1 MASMRAKNDPDG
13 RGSMVSGFR
22 ENGVGRR
29 GNGCG
34 ARLAGVT
41 GQGTGLRPGYVG
53 VAGRGTRLRPVLC
66 GRDGTGDGVT
76 TGALRI
82 VRVCEESHRQVS
94 LRSLTAFFFDRFA
107 MGTLGLC
114 PKPHKGRRPLTPQGI
129 SSLDPSSLR
138 AGLSGFITLRAS
150 AGSRACRSHPRGKSP
165 PAPSDS
171 ASGTRP

>member
-1 MASMRAKNDPDG
+1 MRAKNDPDG

-107 MGTLGLC
+107 MGEAMGALPPYPHQGFHPWTPPGTSPWTL
-114 PKPHKGRRPLTPQGI
+114 
-129 SSLDPSSLR
+129 LR
-138 AGLSGFITLRAS
+138 FALMARYFEDYVRHVTVRCVCAV
-150 AGSRACRSHPRGKSP
+150 RSP
-165 PAPSDS
+165 PA
-171 ASGTRP
+171 